1 MFYTKYRP
9 QKFSDV
15 CRPNDAADA
24 LSKQVVSGKT
34 SHAYLFVGPRGTGKT
49 TLARILAK
57 AMNCADVTAKG
68 DPCCKCS
75 SCVAIKEGSFVDMIE
90 IDAASNRGIDDIREI
105 KDKIK
110 LAPTMGKNK
119 VYIIDEVHMLTNEA
133 FNALLKT
140 LEEPPKK
147 TTFILCTTELHKVP
161 DTIKSR
167 CQVYRFKRAT
177 MPQLLE
183 KLKEITKSEK
193 IKISEKDLEKIAL
206 ASMGGFRD
214 AETLLQ
220 QVSDGEIS
228 VDSLVGMGSKEI
240 YIELTDYLMSGNP
253 GSAIRIVSKVYEEGL
268 DLYVWTGEYLRY
280 LRELLFIKSGVK
292 EEVSGATSELL
303 VEMEKQASR
312 LSLSWIL
319 NSMNSILEE
328 HKNIKTSFIPQ
339 LPVEIALA
347 KIGGGEELL
356 SEGGGMGV
364 MGAPEYPKPNFS
376 VGKKVTKDEKEED
389 EDGGEGAGDASEEAE
404 RKKSKKSDVEDKK
417 VALITL
423 EALEEKWKEFIK
435 RSRELNHSLTALLKS
450 GTPVSVEGKFVI
462 LEVFYPFHKE
472 RLESPQNRKLVEK
485 LMSEI
490 YETQLSIK
498 CILSKEKPKKLK
510 SGESGNLTDLNI
522 APAQVVFNK
531 DSVIEAFDG
540 GLPLI

>member
-57 AMNCADVTAKG
+57 ALNCADITAKG

-177 MPQLLE
+177 MPQLIE

-220 QVSDGEIS
+220 QVSDGELS

-240 YIELTDYLMSGNP
+240 YIELTDYLLSGNP

-292 EEVSGATSELL
+292 EEVSGATTELL
-303 VEMEKQASR
+303 SEMVEQASR
-312 LSLSWIL
+312 LSVSWIL
-319 NSMNSILEE
+319 NAMNSLLEE

-339 LPVEIALA
+339 LPVEMALA

-356 SEGGGMGV
+356 SMGDGSGVAEAPRQPKTDPGVSKKMSKDDKEG
-364 MGAPEYPKPNFS
+364 
-376 VGKKVTKDEKEED
+376 EE
-389 EDGGEGAGDASEEAE
+389 EEEEAPVATE
-404 RKKSKKSDVEDKK
+404 KADKEKKNSTDDKE
-417 VALITL
+417 ASLITL
-423 EALEEKWKEFIK
+423 ENLEEKWKEFIK

-450 GTPVSVEGKFVI
+450 GTPVRVEGKFVI

-490 YETQLSIK
+490 YDIHLSLK
-498 CILSKEKPKKLK
+498 CVLSKDKPKKLK
-510 SGESGNLTDLNI
+510 TGESGNLTDLNI

-531 DSVIEAFDG
+531 DSVIESFDG

>member
-1 MFYTKYRP
+1 MFMFYTKYRP

-49 TLARILAK
+49 TLARVLAK
-57 AMNCADVTAKG
+57 ALNCSDVSAKG

-177 MPQLLE
+177 MPQLIE

-193 IKISEKDLEKIAL
+193 IKISERDLEKIAL

-240 YIELTDYLMSGNP
+240 YVELTDHLLNGDS

-312 LSLSWIL
+312 LSVGWIL
-319 NSMNSILEE
+319 NAMNSILEE

-339 LPVEIALA
+339 LPVEMTLV
-347 KIGGGEELL
+347 KIGGGEELRL
-356 SEGGGMGV
+356 SWCGSGTIET
-364 MGAPEYPKPNFS
+364 PNQPKPS
-376 VGKKVTKDEKEED
+376 LGTGKTATKDAKDEED
-389 EDGGEGAGDASEEAE
+389 GDEEGSEEDAGE
-404 RKKSKKSDVEDKK
+404 VKAKKNAVEDKE
-417 VALITL
+417 VSPITL
-423 EALEEKWKEFIK
+423 EALEEKWREFIK

-450 GTPVSVEGKFVI
+450 GTPVNVEGRFVI

-490 YETQLSIK
+490 FGTRLSLK

>member
-1 MFYTKYRP
+1 MLMFYTKYRP

-57 AMNCADVTAKG
+57 ALNCADITAKG

-177 MPQLLE
+177 MPQLIE

-220 QVSDGEIS
+220 QVSDGELS

-240 YIELTDYLMSGNP
+240 YIELTDYLLSGNP

-292 EEVSGATSELL
+292 EEVSGATTELL
-303 VEMEKQASR
+303 SEMVEQASR
-312 LSLSWIL
+312 LSVSWIL
-319 NSMNSILEE
+319 NAMNSLLEE

-339 LPVEIALA
+339 LPVEMALA
-347 KIGGGEELL
+347 KIGGGEELA
-356 SEGGGMGV
+356 STGGGSGV
-364 MGAPEYPKPNFS
+364 AEAPRQPKIDPGVS
-376 VGKKVTKDEKEED
+376 KKMTKDDKED
-389 EDGGEGAGDASEEAE
+389 EEEEEEAPVATE
-404 RKKSKKSDVEDKK
+404 KADKEKKNSTDDKE
-417 VALITL
+417 ASLITL
-423 EALEEKWKEFIK
+423 ENLEEKWKEFIK

-450 GTPVSVEGKFVI
+450 GTPVRVEGKFVI

-490 YETQLSIK
+490 YDIHLSLK
-498 CILSKEKPKKLK
+498 CVLSKDKPKKLK
-510 SGESGNLTDLNI
+510 TGESGNLTDLNI

-531 DSVIEAFDG
+531 DSVIESFDG

>member
-24 LSKQVVSGKT
+24 LSKQVLNGKT

-49 TLARILAK
+49 TLARVLAK
-57 AMNCADVTAKG
+57 ALNCSRISAKG
-68 DPCCKCS
+68 DPCDKCS

-90 IDAASNRGIDDIREI
+90 IDAASNRGIDDIREL

-119 VYIIDEVHMLTNEA
+119 TYIIDEVHMLTNEA

-167 CQVYRFKRAT
+167 CQIFRFKRAT
-177 MPQLLE
+177 LPQLLQ
-183 KLKEITKSEK
+183 KLKEVVKAEK

-206 ASMGGFRD
+206 ASLGGFRD

-220 QVSDGEIS
+220 QVADGEIS
-228 VDSLVGMGSKEI
+228 VDSLVGMGSKEAYVEMTALLI
-240 YIELTDYLMSGNP
+240 SGEV
-253 GSAIRIVSKVYEEGL
+253 GSAIRMVSKIYEEGL
-268 DLYVWTGEYLRY
+268 DLYVWVGEYLRY

-292 EEVSGATSELL
+292 EEVTGATAEILD
-303 VEMEKQASR
+303 EMVRQASK
-312 LSLSWIL
+312 LSVGWIL
-319 NSMNSILEE
+319 NAMEAILEE
-328 HKNIKTSFIPQ
+328 HKNIRSSFIPQ

-347 KIGGGEELL
+347 KIGSPFEAQEIDAADPEGDLYPPSGVSNKRKKMTKDEEDEE
-356 SEGGGMGV
+356 SEEV
-364 MGAPEYPKPNFS
+364 
-376 VGKKVTKDEKEED
+376 DEKEE
-389 EDGGEGAGDASEEAE
+389 AGEAE
-404 RKKSKKSDVEDKK
+404 AEAS
-417 VALITL
+417 LISL
-423 EALEEKWKEFIK
+423 ESLEGKWKEFIK
-435 RSRELNHSLTALLKS
+435 RSRELNHSLTVLLKS
-450 GTPVSVEGKFVI
+450 GKPVRVDGKFVI

-490 YETQLSIK
+490 YEAKLSLK

-510 SGESGNLTDLNI
+510 SGESGNLTDLNV
-522 APAQVVFNK
+522 APANVVFNK
-531 DSVIEAFDG
+531 DSVIEGFDG
-540 GLPLI
+540 SLPLI

>member
-24 LSKQVVSGKT
+24 LSKQILNEKT

-57 AMNCADVTAKG
+57 ALNCPHITSKG
-68 DPCCKCS
+68 DPCDKCS

-90 IDAASNRGIDDIREI
+90 IDAASNRGIDDIREL

-140 LEEPPKK
+140 LEEPPRK
-147 TTFILCTTELHKVP
+147 TTFVLCTTELHKVP

-167 CQVYRFKRAT
+167 CQVFRFKRAT
-177 MPQLLE
+177 LPQLLQ
-183 KLKEITKSEK
+183 KLKEIVKSEK
-193 IKISEKDLEKIAL
+193 IKISEEDLEKIAL
-206 ASMGGFRD
+206 ASLGGFRD

-220 QVSDGEIS
+220 QVADGEIS
-228 VDSLVGMGSKEI
+228 VDSLVGMGSKEA
-240 YIELTDYLMSGNP
+240 YVEMTDLLMSGEV
-253 GSAIRIVSKVYEEGL
+253 GSAIKMVSKIYEEGL
-268 DLYVWTGEYLRY
+268 DLYVWVGEYLRY

-292 EEVSGATSELL
+292 EEVTGATAEILDK
-303 VEMEKQASR
+303 MIKQASK
-312 LSLSWIL
+312 LSVNWIL
-319 NSMNSILEE
+319 NAMSAILEE
-328 HKNIKTSFIPQ
+328 HKNIRSSFIPQ

-347 KIGGGEELL
+347 KIGNPLEVSEENNLVSDNLPSVSLEFSNKRKKTTLDEVDEESQDEPEDESSEEISEAVEEKKEVNEENSLL
-356 SEGGGMGV
+356 SLE
-364 MGAPEYPKPNFS
+364 
-376 VGKKVTKDEKEED
+376 
-389 EDGGEGAGDASEEAE
+389 
-404 RKKSKKSDVEDKK
+404 
-417 VALITL
+417 TL
-423 EALEEKWKEFIK
+423 EGKWKEFIK
-435 RSRELNHSLTALLKS
+435 RSRELNHSLTVLLKS
-450 GTPVSVEGKFVI
+450 GKPVGIEGKFVI

-490 YETQLSIK
+490 YEAKLSLK
-498 CILSKEKPKKLK
+498 CVLSKERPKTLK
-510 SGESGNLTDLNI
+510 IGETGNLTDLNI
-522 APAQVVFNK
+522 APADTAFSK

-540 GLPLI
+540 TLPLI

>member
-24 LSKQVVSGKT
+24 LSKQVLNSKT

-57 AMNCADVTAKG
+57 ALNCSHITAKG
-68 DPCCKCS
+68 DPCDKCS
-75 SCVAIKEGSFVDMIE
+75 SCVAIKEGSFIDMIE
-90 IDAASNRGIDDIREI
+90 IDAASNRGIDDIREL

-119 VYIIDEVHMLTNEA
+119 TYIIDEVHMLTNEA

-167 CQVYRFKRAT
+167 CQIFRFKRAT
-177 MPQLLE
+177 LPQLLQ
-183 KLKEITKSEK
+183 KLKEVVKAEK

-206 ASMGGFRD
+206 ASLGGFRD

-220 QVSDGEIS
+220 QVADGEIS
-228 VDSLVGMGSKEI
+228 VDSLVGMGSKEA
-240 YIELTDYLMSGNP
+240 YVEMTDLLMSGEV
-253 GSAIRIVSKVYEEGL
+253 GSAIRMISKIYEEGL
-268 DLYVWTGEYLRY
+268 DLYVWVGEYLRY

-292 EEVSGATSELL
+292 EEVTGATAEILD
-303 VEMEKQASR
+303 EMVKQASK
-312 LSLSWIL
+312 LSVGWIL
-319 NSMNSILEE
+319 NAMEAILEE
-328 HKNIKTSFIPQ
+328 HKNIRSSFIPQ

-347 KIGGGEELL
+347 KIGSPFDTQESGETSPNSDLNPPSEALNKRKKMTIDEEDEE
-356 SEGGGMGV
+356 SEGV
-364 MGAPEYPKPNFS
+364 
-376 VGKKVTKDEKEED
+376 DEKEE
-389 EDGGEGAGDASEEAE
+389 AEEAGAE
-404 RKKSKKSDVEDKK
+404 AE
-417 VALITL
+417 AHLISL
-423 EALEEKWKEFIK
+423 ESLEGKWKEFIK
-435 RSRELNHSLTALLKS
+435 RSRELNHSLTVLLKS
-450 GTPVSVEGKFVI
+450 GKPVRVDGKFVI

-490 YETQLSIK
+490 YEAKLSLK

-510 SGESGNLTDLNI
+510 SGESGNLTDLNV
-522 APAQVVFNK
+522 APANVVFNK

-540 GLPLI
+540 SLPLI

>member
-1 MFYTKYRP
+1 MFMFYTKYRP
-9 QKFSDV
+9 QKFSEV

-24 LSKQVVSGKT
+24 LSKQVLSGKT

-57 AMNCADVTAKG
+57 ALNCADINSKG
-68 DPCCKCS
+68 DPCCKCP

-119 VYIIDEVHMLTNEA
+119 VYVIDEVHMLTNEA

-147 TTFILCTTELHKVP
+147 TTFILCTTELHKIP

-177 MPQLLE
+177 MPQLVE
-183 KLKEITKSEK
+183 KLKEITRSEK

-240 YIELTDYLMSGNP
+240 YIELTDHLIDSNP
-253 GSAIRIVSKVYEEGL
+253 GAAIRIVSKVYEEGL

-280 LRELLFIKSGVK
+280 LREMLFIKSGVK
-292 EEVSGATSELL
+292 EEVSGATTELL
-303 VEMEKQASR
+303 VEMEEQASR
-312 LSLSWIL
+312 LSVEWLL
-319 NSMNSILEE
+319 NAMSSILEE

-339 LPVEIALA
+339 LPVEMALA
-347 KIGGGEELL
+347 KIGGELGEDSSGV
-356 SEGGGMGV
+356 SE
-364 MGAPEYPKPNFS
+364 APGQPKTSPS
-376 VGKKVTKDEKEED
+376 IGKQMSKDEKEE
-389 EDGGEGAGDASEEAE
+389 ETEGREASEKVEKD
-404 RKKSKKSDVEDKK
+404 KKSSVEDKET
-417 VALITL
+417 VSITL
-423 EALEEKWKEFIK
+423 KNIEEKWKEFIK

-450 GTPVSVEGKFVI
+450 GKPVNVEGKFVI

-485 LMSEI
+485 LMAEI
-490 YETQLSIK
+490 YDVRLSIK
-498 CILSKEKPKKLK
+498 CVLSKEKPKKLK
-510 SGESGNLTDLNI
+510 GGESGNLTDLNI
-522 APAQVVFNK
+522 APAEVVFNK

>member
-24 LSKQVVSGKT
+24 LAKQILSGKT

-57 AMNCADVTAKG
+57 ALNCTSVTAKG

-90 IDAASNRGIDDIREI
+90 IDAASNRGIDDIREL

-119 VYIIDEVHMLTNEA
+119 TYIIDEVHMLTTEA

-147 TTFILCTTELHKVP
+147 TVFILCTTEIHKVP

-167 CQVYRFKRAT
+167 CQVFRFKRAT
-177 MPQLLE
+177 MPQLIE
-183 KLKEITKSEK
+183 KLKEIAQSEK
-193 IKISEKDLEKIAL
+193 VKISDRDMEKIAL
-206 ASMGGFRD
+206 ASLGGFRD

-220 QVSDGEIS
+220 QVAEGELS

-240 YIELTDYLMSGNP
+240 YIEITDLLLDGDTA
-253 GSAIRIVSKVYEEGL
+253 GAIRMISKVYEEGL
-268 DLYVWTGEYLRY
+268 DLYVWVGEYLRY
-280 LRELLFIKSGVK
+280 LRELLFLKSGIK
-292 EEVSGATSELL
+292 EEVNGATTEIL
-303 VEMEKQASR
+303 EKMETQAARASA
-312 LSLSWIL
+312 SWII
-319 NSMNSILEE
+319 NAVSSIIDE
-328 HKNIKTSFIPQ
+328 HKNIRTSFIPQ
-339 LPVEIALA
+339 LPVEIAVA
-347 KIGGGEELL
+347 KIGGVEGPTYEGDGVAEPKNSPQNTGKKMTKNDNIEEEEDDTVEEELPKKAKERIANDIPCISL
-356 SEGGGMGV
+356 EG
-364 MGAPEYPKPNFS
+364 
-376 VGKKVTKDEKEED
+376 
-389 EDGGEGAGDASEEAE
+389 
-404 RKKSKKSDVEDKK
+404 
-417 VALITL
+417 
-423 EALEEKWKEFIK
+423 LEEKWKEFIK
-435 RSRELNHSLTALLKS
+435 KSRELNHSLTALLKS
-450 GTPVSVEGKFVI
+450 GKPVNVDGKFVI

-490 YETQLSIK
+490 YNADLSIK
-498 CILSKEKPKKLK
+498 CILSKEKPKKLR
-510 SGESGNLTDLNI
+510 SVESGNLTDLNI
-522 APAQVVFNK
+522 APADVVFNK

-540 GLPLI
+540 SLPLI